1 MNTHYE
7 RRLRWACRRGL
18 LELDVVLSRFWERE
32 FAQLDNA
39 ARGLFEELLS
49 YADNDLWYLIATP
62 DAAVG
67 EQHIDII
74 KKLREV

>member
-1 MNTHYE
+1 MNRHYE
-7 RRLRWACRRGL
+7 RRLRWGCRRGL
-18 LELDVVLSRFWERE
+18 LELDVVLGRFWERE

-39 ARGLFEELLS
+39 GRRVFEELLS

-62 DAAVG
+62 DAPVA
-67 EQHIDII
+67 EQHTDII